1 MNAQTAS
8 PTQKATTGSSTAAK
22 PARARPTT
30 PRTAAA
36 PTPTPLVTD
45 EQKTVYALGLSIYNN
60 LTQFDLSPA
69 EMEIIK
75 RALTDAVAKKPA
87 EELTVWGPKIQGLA
101 QARSARVSERQKAEA
116 EAFLS
121 KAAAEPGAVKTQSG
135 MIYRETTPGNGA
147 SPAATDTV
155 RVNYK
160 GTLTDG
166 SVFDSSYARNEP
178 AEFPLNHVIPCWTEG
193 LQLMKPGGKATLV
206 CPANL
211 AYGEQGRPGIPPGA
225 TLTFEVELLAIVPP
239 TK

>member
-1 MNAQTAS
+1 
-8 PTQKATTGSSTAAK
+8 
-22 PARARPTT
+22 
-30 PRTAAA
+30 
-36 PTPTPLVTD
+36 VTD

-69 EMEIIK
+69 EIEIIK
-75 RALTDAVAKKPA
+75 RALTDAAAKKPA

-121 KAAAEPGAVKTQSG
+121 KAAAEPGAVRTQSG